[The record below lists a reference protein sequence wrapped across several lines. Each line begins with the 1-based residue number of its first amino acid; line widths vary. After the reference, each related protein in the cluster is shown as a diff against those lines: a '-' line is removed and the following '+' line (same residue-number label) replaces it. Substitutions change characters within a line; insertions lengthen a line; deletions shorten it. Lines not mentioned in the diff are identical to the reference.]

1 MASNLSC
8 IGFAADGAAPIE
20 DVLRTVL
27 PAAARVGRQD
37 GVDVYRWEDPSGARL
52 VISLRDGEVLD
63 LLPSFAGR
71 PGVRIADCQ
80 PLNDDVASAQV
91 VDETGEQTTA
101 MAFELEQRRALTGQ
115 APVAGMASVVALG
128 HDVSVH
134 ADEAAFAA
142 SPRSLMNRY
151 AEADDPPP
159 ARAGE
164 LGVPWPPRMAAES
177 FISYGVWGEP
187 EQAEA
192 YARLNGTVLAAEQRR
207 NSLTGADFHVCRVRT
222 MDFEVDLLLDV
233 RDHPELPAPG
243 QVVAATPYLV
253 ASIDS
258 LGFGADEAPKR
269 RWFGRR

>member
-1 MASNLSC
+1 VASNLSC

-20 DVLRTVL
+20 DLLRTVL
-27 PAAARVGRQD
+27 PASEPVGRQD
-37 GVDVYRWEDPSGARL
+37 GVDVFRWEDASGARL

-71 PGVRIADCQ
+71 PGVRIADCH
-80 PLNDDVASAQV
+80 PLNADVAGAQV
-91 VDETGEQTTA
+91 VDEDGEQTTA
-101 MAFELEQRRALTGQ
+101 MAFELEQRRALAGR
-115 APVAGMASVVALG
+115 APVAGIASVIALG

-151 AEADDPPP
+151 AEAEDPP
-159 ARAGE
+159 ARASE
-164 LGVPWPPRMAAES
+164 LGLPWPPRMAAES

-222 MDFEVDLLLDV
+222 MDFEVDLLLDA
-233 RDHPELPAPG
+233 RDHPEPPAPG

-253 ASIDS
+253 ASIES
-258 LGFGADEAPKR
+258 LGFGTDEAPKR